1 MSFAEL
7 LDGGEVPDDV
17 VLVLVLA
24 RPQNDEAV
32 LLAVDR
38 DGELE
43 LPQSVHQRLQEL
55 GQGLGGDRQED
66 EHQADRQDL
75 GKTEEQKKLP

>member
-7 LDGGEVPDDV
+7 LDRGEVPDDV

-32 LLAVDR
+32 LLAIDR

-43 LPQSVHQRLQEL
+43 LPQSVDQRLQEL

-66 EHQADRQDL
+66 
-75 GKTEEQKKLP
+75 

>member
-1 MSFAEL
+1 MSFAEF
-7 LDGGEVPDDV
+7 LDRGEVPDDV

-24 RPQNDEAV
+24 RPQDDEAV

-43 LPQSVHQRLQEL
+43 LLQSVDQRLQEL
-55 GQGLGGDRQED
+55 GQGLGGDRQDD
-66 EHQADRQDL
+66 EHQADRQEL
-75 GKTEEQKKLP
+75 GKTAE